1 MHHRWQPT
9 ENILTSLLL
18 FSFIINFSLSWL
30 EWLYSLFRP
39 FVSVPFV
46 SFPPFSCDRSATG
59 CRPVD
64 DDQFGATERNVS
76 RTDRSY
82 HAPTIRRTSS
92 LPPVR
97 SRILAQKNV
106 FPPFWAYSIELSLS
120 LSFSLDRETRQRFVD
135 FPRDQ
140 AETLSIRG
148 RTCARGK
155 RLFILAFGRVM
166 SSTHKRVYKTE
177 REKASG
183 PCS

>member
-120 LSFSLDRETRQRFVD
+120 LSLFLSRSRDSPEICRFPTRPSGDSFYPWPHVC
-135 FPRDQ
+135 PRK
-140 AETLSIRG
+140 APLY
-148 RTCARGK
+148 
-155 RLFILAFGRVM
+155 FGFRKSYVIDAQTRV
-166 SSTHKRVYKTE
+166 
-177 REKASG
+177 
-183 PCS
+183 